1 MRFIQIE
8 ERGRERERETKKITF
23 TCSSEMGK
31 AGALEY
37 SILFSEAIIEI
48 DETFAY
54 FFQNSATL
62 ININNTMF
70 ITFT

>member
-1 MRFIQIE
+1 
-8 ERGRERERETKKITF
+8 
-23 TCSSEMGK
+23 MGK

-37 SILFSEAIIEI
+37 SILLSEAIIEI

-62 ININNTMF
+62 ININNTF
-70 ITFT
+70 VYYFYKATNK

>member
-1 MRFIQIE
+1 
-8 ERGRERERETKKITF
+8 
-23 TCSSEMGK
+23 MGK

-37 SILFSEAIIEI
+37 SILLSEAIIEI

-54 FFQNSATL
+54 FFQNFTML

-70 ITFT
+70 ITFTKQPISKDSRGLSVELKQ